1 MTAEEIGC
9 ATDRLFEGGA
19 NEVYTI
25 PIGMKK
31 SRPGTLLRLICKP
44 QDVNDMVKL
53 MYKHTSTTGVRET
66 LIKRFILDRKIEAV
80 ETAYGEVRVKT
91 SSGYGVEKR
100 KTEYDDIARIAIEND
115 LSLADVRKLIED
127 NE

>member
-1 MTAEEIGC
+1 M
-9 ATDRLFEGGA
+9 
-19 NEVYTI
+19 
-25 PIGMKK
+25 
-31 SRPGTLLRLICKP
+31 LRLICKP

-80 ETAYGEVRVKT
+80 ETAYGEVRIKT